1 MSPLPQQRAII
12 HVNGFTPPVCC
23 LSKKV
28 IALSTTTKP
37 FYQSDPFLSSVR
49 IEPSKIQP
57 GVMVTYEQFFQA
69 NKGNLRHELRGKG
82 RVTPTGGPPPLF

>member
-1 MSPLPQQRAII
+1 
-12 HVNGFTPPVCC
+12 
-23 LSKKV
+23 
-28 IALSTTTKP
+28 LSTTTKP

-69 NKGNLRHELRGKG
+69 NKGNL
-82 RVTPTGGPPPLF
+82 